1 MKKIILTSL
10 LVLTTFTASAAM
22 ESSSKMRFSGDIE
35 YSSFCEAVV
44 NDDLDMLKRSVK
56 NKIGLVA
63 ISSKGVMRK
72 LISAD
77 GVTCNGLDLITF
89 SEQRKASQVNAY
101 LTTSG
106 WRG

>member
-1 MKKIILTSL
+1 MKKLILTSL

-22 ESSSKMRFSGDIE
+22 ESASKMRFSGDIE
-35 YSSFCEAVV
+35 YSSFCKAVV
-44 NDDLDMLKRSVK
+44 NDDLDMLKRSVR

-77 GVTCNGLDLITF
+77 GVTCNGVDLIKF

-101 LTTSG
+101 LTTG
-106 WRG
+106 V